1 MSRKIVIF
9 FPTFLFLTLMAYCL
23 PMIDQILSRAFTVD
37 GKRHDRNLV
46 FFSLSTCAMC
56 EKGLKYLKERGYA
69 YKVVYVDKLDV
80 KEKDQLKEALSSKY
94 GTRVVFPALSVGD
107 SRIVLGFVAPA
118 WAEALGEA

>member
-1 MSRKIVIF
+1 MIF
-9 FPTFLFLTLMAYCL
+9 FATSLFFIPVAYSVS
-23 PMIDQILSRAFTVD
+23 MIDQILSRAFTID
-37 GKRHDRNLV
+37 GKRHDRNLL

-69 YKVVYVDKLDV
+69 YKVVYVDKLDL
-80 KEKDQLKEALSSKY
+80 KEKDHLKEALSSKY
-94 GTRVVFPALSVGD
+94 KTRVVFPALSVDD